1 MIFSTLKLGIQL
13 PQIERPNRVD
23 PREISTIREDP
34 NSLLYNPRI
43 DLITLAAPSD
53 NTDAGSDVVHLI
65 LIIDPNTYDLAN
77 DDHNLNAVRL
87 NGPTPQATCYLLSG
101 LNPAR
106 SYLNGPNLNDSPQ
119 PLVLLH
125 GPNPLDTTPPAL
137 STHSPQPSGLTFS
150 SLTLGKIPTSPAT
163 SASTTTHP
171 LRSYTHPTMTIPPQR
186 PPALIPDIINIL
198 LPNNGLITSSI
209 VALSTAS
216 LPTTSRPYYDTIA
229 DNIPPSRRTTSNPT
243 KSVLR
248 RPELGDVPHAP
259 KPNNLPPWHSQRHTT
274 SYKDIAL
281 CKSPPP

>member
-1 MIFSTLKLGIQL
+1 MSCILFLLST
-13 PQIERPNRVD
+13 
-23 PREISTIREDP
+23 
-34 NSLLYNPRI
+34 
-43 DLITLAAPSD
+43 
-53 NTDAGSDVVHLI
+53 
-65 LIIDPNTYDLAN
+65 PNTYDLAN

-137 STHSPQPSGLTFS
+137 STHPPQPSGLTFS

-186 PPALIPDIINIL
+186 PPTLIPDIINIL
-198 LPNNGLITSSI
+198 LPNNGLISSSI

-216 LPTTSRPYYDTIA
+216 LQQHLAPTTTPSLTIFH
-229 DNIPPSRRTTSNPT
+229 PPEELPRIQQNLFFDGLNSVTSHMLPSPTTFRHGTLNDILHPT
-243 KSVLR
+243 KTSPFVNPHQPKKIVR
-248 RPELGDVPHAP
+248 RPRHQ
-259 KPNNLPPWHSQRHTT
+259 QRR
-274 SYKDIAL
+274 L
-281 CKSPPP
+281 NP